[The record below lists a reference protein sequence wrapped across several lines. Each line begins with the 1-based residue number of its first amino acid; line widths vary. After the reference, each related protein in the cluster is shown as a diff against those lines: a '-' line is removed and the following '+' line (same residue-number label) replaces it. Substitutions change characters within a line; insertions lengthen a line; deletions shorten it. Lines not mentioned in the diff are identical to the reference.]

1 MIEPRWDILIPL
13 VGYIVVIFG
22 IGIWSGAKVKTT
34 EDYYIGGYQIPG
46 WVLALSERST
56 DMSAWLLIGMPA
68 MAWSTG
74 LSAIWI
80 LVGTGVGM
88 VLQWIFYSKKF
99 MDEKRRTGAITPND
113 YIAKRFPGG
122 ADGIRIVGALVV
134 FLFYIPYVGSQ
145 FGAGGTVLDQTFG
158 LDPMIGTILVAVVVG
173 FIAVAGAMLTAS
185 YTDALQAIMMVIT
198 LIILPLILFSLV
210 LAEPDITIMGELDG
224 VVYEGTHLDAWFG
237 GEAGAGVALLFGVN
251 MSWIWGYLGGQ
262 PHIFVRMMALRNES
276 DRKKGMAVAFAW
288 GLLTSIGAF
297 LIGILARVIHGAP
310 EDLVADSEMTL
321 PYMVLEHTPG
331 WLAGILLAGA
341 LAAMMSTADS
351 QLAVASSGWAE
362 DLYAKVLK
370 KDVDINERRK
380 VLISRLTTA
389 AIAVLGLILIL
400 QTEELIYEVVGWG
413 WAGLAGVYGPVMTLI
428 FIGWKRYSKN
438 AVLFT
443 MIVGL
448 FFTALWVF
456 TGLEEQIVT
465 ARLLSWPV
473 GLLAGILGGFIW
485 PSEDYKRGGPS
496 ESEETMEEEMTM
508 EERYG
513 EDEETLEEE
522 EMFGEEEFLDEET
535 EDELF
540 EDEFEEEF

>member
-1 MIEPRWDILIPL
+1 MIEPRWDVMIPL
-13 VGYIVVIFG
+13 VGYLIVIFY
-22 IGIWSGAKVKTT
+22 IGWWSGKKVKTT
-34 EDYYIGGYQIPG
+34 DDYYIGGYQIPG

-80 LVGTGVGM
+80 LIGTGAGM

-158 LDPMIGTILVAVVVG
+158 LDPLYGTLIVAAVVG
-173 FIAVAGAMLTAS
+173 YIAVAGAMLTAS
-185 YTDALQAIMMVIT
+185 YTDAVQALMMVVT
-198 LIILPLILFSLV
+198 LIILPLILLGLV
-210 LAEPDITIMGELDG
+210 VADPDISIMGELDG
-224 VVYEGTHLDAWFG
+224 VVYEGTEIDSWFG
-237 GEAGAGVALLFGVN
+237 GETGAGVALLFGVN

-276 DRKKGMAVAFAW
+276 DRKKGMAVAFVW

-297 LIGILARVIHGAP
+297 LIGILARVLHGAP
-310 EDLVADSEMTL
+310 QDLIDDSEMTL

-331 WLAGILLAGA
+331 WLAGLLLAGA

-362 DLYAKVLK
+362 DLYAKVFK
-370 KDVDINERRK
+370 KDIEISEKRK

-389 AIAVLGLILIL
+389 AIAVLGLVLIL
-400 QTEELIYEVVGWG
+400 STQELIYEVVGWG

-438 AVLFT
+438 AVIFT

-448 FFTALWVF
+448 LFTALWVF
-456 TGLEEQIVT
+456 TGLEEQVVT
-465 ARLLSWPV
+465 ARLISWPV
-473 GLLAGILGGFIW
+473 GLIAGILGGFVW
-485 PSEDYKRGGPS
+485 PSEDYREGPGS
-496 ESEETMEEEMTM
+496 GTDEEMIEEEEEKIGSEEEDIF
-508 EERYG
+508 G
-513 EDEETLEEE
+513 EDEEEMFEEDEEE
-522 EMFGEEEFLDEET
+522 DIFGEEDF
-535 EDELF
+535 
-540 EDEFEEEF
+540 

>member
-1 MIEPRWDILIPL
+1 MIEPRWDVMIPL
-13 VGYIVVIFG
+13 VGYLIVIFG
-22 IGIWSGAKVKTT
+22 IGWWSGKKVKTT

-80 LVGTGVGM
+80 LVGTGAGM

-158 LDPMIGTILVAVVVG
+158 LDPFYGTLIVAGVVG
-173 FIAVAGAMLTAS
+173 YIAVAGAMLTAS
-185 YTDALQAIMMVIT
+185 YTDALQALMMVIT
-198 LIILPLILFSLV
+198 LIVLPLILLGLV
-210 LAEPDITIMGELDG
+210 VADPDIAIMAELEAQQLEHEYD
-224 VVYEGTHLDAWFG
+224 VALHRWFG
-237 GEAGAGVALLFGVN
+237 GREGAGVALLFGVN

-276 DRKKGMAVAFAW
+276 DRKKGMAVAFVW
-288 GLLTSIGAF
+288 GLLTSVGAF
-297 LIGILARVIHGAP
+297 LIGILARVLHGAP

-362 DLYAKVLK
+362 DLYNKVFK
-370 KDVDINERRK
+370 KDVEISEKRK

-389 AIAVLGLILIL
+389 AIAILGLVLIL
-400 QTEELIYEVVGWG
+400 STEELIYEVVGWG

-438 AVLFT
+438 AVIFT

-448 FFTALWVF
+448 LFTALWVF
-456 TGLEEQIVT
+456 TGLEEQIIT

-473 GLLAGILGGFIW
+473 GLVAGILGGFIW
-485 PSEDYKRGGPS
+485 PSEDYRKGPDS
-496 ESEETMEEEMTM
+496 GTEEEMI
-508 EERYG
+508 EE
-513 EDEETLEEE
+513 EMISEEE
-522 EMFGEEEFLDEET
+522 EIFEEPEERE
-535 EDELF
+535 EDL
-540 EDEFEEEF
+540 FEEEEI

>member
-1 MIEPRWDILIPL
+1 MIEPNLEIMIPL
-13 VGYIVVIFG
+13 VGYLVLITI
-22 IGIWSGAKVKTT
+22 IGWWYGKKIKTT

-68 MAWSTG
+68 MAWATG

-80 LVGTGVGM
+80 LVGTGAGM

-145 FGAGGTVLDQTFG
+145 FGAGGTVLEQTFG
-158 LDPMIGTILVAVVVG
+158 LDPLYGTIIVAAVVG
-173 FIAVAGAMLTAS
+173 YIAVAGAMLTAS
-185 YTDALQAIMMVIT
+185 YTDAVQALMMVVT
-198 LIILPLILFSLV
+198 LIVLPLILFSIV
-210 LAEPDITIMGELDG
+210 VSDPDMAIMASLEG
-224 VVYEGTHLDAWFG
+224 VEYEGVALGSWFG
-237 GEAGAGVALLFGVN
+237 GEEGAAVGLLFGVN
-251 MSWIWGYLGGQ
+251 LSWIWGYLGGQ

-276 DRKKGMAVAFAW
+276 DRKKGMAVAFVW
-288 GLLTSIGAF
+288 GLLTSVGAF

-310 EDLVADSEMTL
+310 ADLVENSEMTL

-331 WLAGILLAGA
+331 WLGGLLLAGA

-370 KDVDINERRK
+370 KDVEINEKRK
-380 VLISRLTTA
+380 VMISRLTSA
-389 AIAVLGLILIL
+389 AIAILGLILIL
-400 QTEELIYEVVGWG
+400 STEELIYEVVGWG

-428 FIGWKRYSKN
+428 FLGWKRYSKD
-438 AVLFT
+438 AVIFTMVVGLLFT
-443 MIVGL
+443 AI
-448 FFTALWVF
+448 WVF
-456 TGLEEQIVT
+456 TGLETEIIT
-465 ARLLSWPV
+465 ARLVSWPV
-473 GLLAGILGGFIW
+473 GLLAGIIGGFIW
-485 PSEDYKRGGPS
+485 PSEDFKK
-496 ESEETMEEEMTM
+496 
-508 EERYG
+508 G
-513 EDEETLEEE
+513 EQMIEEE
-522 EMFGEEEFLDEET
+522 EEFGEEEFGEE
-535 EDELF
+535 
-540 EDEFEEEF
+540 EFEEEFGEEEFDEDLEEEEQLFEEEDEELDEF